1 MHASSWLIPTNL
13 SVQAQDSL
21 QTRCNPAKNRRT
33 KTIRFVASILTSFLI
48 VLSVTGCE
56 SIETVDTN
64 HPLPPKMTATGL
76 AIATK
81 ASWQA
86 CLADFYKDDWKRM
99 NDHLGR
105 MDELVARWKAEP
117 PPVGHEK
124 EFLATVRS
132 YEEGVANL
140 RKAVEAK
147 NVEGVTDAM
156 RSLGKRVAA
165 FEALR

>member
-1 MHASSWLIPTNL
+1 
-13 SVQAQDSL
+13 
-21 QTRCNPAKNRRT
+21 
-33 KTIRFVASILTSFLI
+33 
-48 VLSVTGCE
+48 
-56 SIETVDTN
+56 
-64 HPLPPKMTATGL
+64 MTATGL

-99 NDHLGR
+99 NDHLAR

-132 YEEGVANL
+132 YEEGVASL

-147 NVEGVTDAM
+147 NVELVTDAM

>member
-1 MHASSWLIPTNL
+1 MHASSWPTPTNRSAQVQDSPRTPCKPRQALGQRKARSIAPVLGSFLLLL
-13 SVQAQDSL
+13 SVW
-21 QTRCNPAKNRRT
+21 
-33 KTIRFVASILTSFLI
+33 
-48 VLSVTGCE
+48 GCE

-99 NDHLGR
+99 NDHLAR

-132 YEEGVANL
+132 YEEGVASL

-147 NVEGVTDAM
+147 NVDLVTDAM